1 MAGYKVLIKYT
12 LIIVFVLSNCGH
24 ASSQINDAR
33 KEYERFRKQ
42 SIQDYSSFRQKAN
55 LEYAE
60 WMRSAWEQHQ
70 ALPSIPKP
78 IDNDAPI
85 FFYNKNEYHSI
96 KENQIPIEVVPSPV
110 VQPQPLPIEPIKEV
124 PDPSP
129 SVCKF
134 QFYGLDCKIRF
145 NESQKF
151 SLSSLGN
158 ESIAA
163 QWNIMSDKRYDNT
176 IRDCLEYR
184 ITHNLCDWAYIQ
196 LLDKLAA
203 SVFSSKSEQNLLIAF
218 LLSQTGYKIR
228 LAKSKNIL
236 YFLYASPHYLYDL
249 PTFHIDDI
257 FYYGYNCTE
266 TKLEIFNMAFPKEQL
281 ISFWIPKDQI
291 LGNSLSEDRIISS
304 QRYPEIKVSVNVN
317 TDLVNFYN
325 TYPTSVVDDNFMTR
339 WAMYANAPISIN
351 VKEKLYPQLRSF
363 MNNNSQLE
371 SLNKLLNLI
380 QTGLV
385 YEYDDKVWGHDRA
398 FFPEETLFYQY
409 CDCEDRSIL
418 FSRLVRDILG
428 LDVILVFYPGHLATA
443 VALTENVAGDYI
455 LYNNRRFVISDP
467 TYIGAPV
474 GVTMPEMDNKT
485 AKIILLNK

>member
-1 MAGYKVLIKYT
+1 MRYIANIIII
-12 LIIVFVLSNCGH
+12 LIICLNSICTKGQNT
-24 ASSQINDAR
+24 ALD
-33 KEYERFRKQ
+33 EYLEFRKNAIDQ
-42 SIQDYSSFRQKAN
+42 YDNYRKKAN
-55 LEYAE
+55 KEYAE
-60 WMRSAWEQHQ
+60 WMKNAWEQYQ
-70 ALPSIPKP
+70 ALPPIPNP
-78 IDNDAPI
+78 LDNDLPPI
-85 FFYNKNEYHSI
+85 VFDNKNEDQPI
-96 KENQIPIEVVPSPV
+96 KENQIPIEVVPSPI

-129 SVCKF
+129 SVCKI

-163 QWNIMSDKRYDNT
+163 QWNIMSDRIYDNT

-203 SVFSSKSEQNLLIAF
+203 SALSSKSEQNLLIAF

-228 LAKSKNIL
+228 LAKSENIL

-249 PTFHIDDI
+249 PTFIIDNA
-257 FYYGYNCTE
+257 FYYGYNCAE
-266 TKLEIFNMAFPKEQL
+266 TRLEIFNMAFPNEQL
-281 ISFWIPKDQI
+281 MSFWIPKAQQ
-291 LGNSLSEDRIISS
+291 LGINLSEKRTISS
-304 QRYPEIKVSVNVN
+304 QHYPDIKVSVNVSI
-317 TDLVNFYN
+317 DLVEFFN
-325 TYPTSVVDDNFMTR
+325 TYPTSIIDDNFMTR
-339 WAMYANAPISIN
+339 WAMYANTPISRNIREN
-351 VKEKLYPQLRSF
+351 LYPQFQKLLG
-363 MNNNSQLE
+363 NDGQLE
-371 SLNKLLNLI
+371 SVNKLLNLI

-398 FFPEETLFYQY
+398 FFSEETLYYPF

-418 FSRLVRDILG
+418 FSRLVRDLLG

-443 VALTENVAGDYI
+443 VAFTENVAGDYI
-455 LYNNRRFVISDP
+455 LYNNKRFVISDP

-474 GVTMPEMDNKT
+474 GMTMPEMDNKT
-485 AKIILLNK
+485 AKIILLSK